1 MVPSARSYVTAD
13 ANGAVECVS
22 EIPTGHFTIY
32 SVPLRCSGLGQAG
45 EHATAGPIVRPHGGN
60 RIAAGAGLERRA
72 DYRRCAES
80 EVGARQ

>member
-22 EIPTGHFTIY
+22 QIPAGHFTIY
-32 SVPLRCSGLGQAG
+32 SLPLRCSGQGQAA

-60 RIAAGAGLERRA
+60 RIAAGPGLERLA
-72 DYRRCAES
+72 DYRRRAES